1 MHMSKKR
8 IGVVVVSYG
17 NTDDVAGLVK
27 SLQKQL
33 AKNDKLMIVDN
44 KKPWQLKKY
53 FNNQKIK
60 ATVAKHDNGGF
71 GAGCNF
77 GAAQIIGDV
86 DVLLFIN
93 PDMSLEQPD
102 FISKMRR
109 GYDEYDV
116 WGGVIINAND
126 GKLQIRDV
134 PQHIT
139 GLSWS
144 GGFGEDPKT
153 LTQDYS
159 VSGVSGGCLA
169 IKTELYHRLGGF
181 IDEYFMYFE
190 DRDLCTRALLAGAKL
205 GYLHDARILHNYE
218 YAKSG
223 YKWKYLERN
232 RLMSMLITWPARLL
246 VLTFLPNLI
255 FNLAVFLQYLFSGK
269 PHLKIWADINFL
281 REIPFCLQE
290 RAIIKKSIKISRREF
305 FDSLT
310 YQIDTQQLG
319 ALSNNKIV
327 DGLFGVYY
335 KILRLFM

>member
-1 MHMSKKR
+1 MSKKR

-33 AKNDKLMIVDN
+33 DKSDRLVVVDN
-44 KKPWQLKKY
+44 KKPWQLRKY
-53 FNNQKIK
+53 LDGRKIK
-60 ATVAKHDNGGF
+60 VAVKNHDNGGF

-93 PDMSLEQPD
+93 PDMSLEQAD
-102 FISKMRR
+102 FIDKVRR
-109 GYDEYDV
+109 GYDKYDV
-116 WGGVIINAND
+116 WGGVIVNAND
-126 GKLQIRDV
+126 GRLQIRDV

-205 GYLHDARILHNYE
+205 GYLHDARILHDYE
-218 YAKSG
+218 YEKSA
-223 YKWKYLERN
+223 YKWKYIERN

-255 FNLAVFLQYLFSGK
+255 FNFLIFLRLYLIPGK
-269 PHLKIWADINFL
+269 PLLKFWADLNFL
-281 REIPFCLQE
+281 KEIPFCLQE
-290 RAIIKKSIKISRREF
+290 RAIMKKSIKISRREF

-310 YQIDTQQLG
+310 YKIDTKQLG
-319 ALSNNKIV
+319 LLGYNKII
-327 DGLFGVYY
+327 DGLFGIYY